1 MEKCQKQFF
10 KWLYTIFSKRGK
22 AFIYCILYLIFA
34 NPVDKTNEH
43 VEIKSRG
50 LKEGRK
56 EERQSRKIRSEGEKR
71 REEGKVGIDEEEN
84 RE

>member
-1 MEKCQKQFF
+1 MGKCQKQFF

-43 VEIKSRG
+43 VEIKSWG
-50 LKEGRK
+50 LMEGRK
-56 EERQSRKIRSEGEKR
+56 RGRKEGI
-71 REEGKVGIDEEEN
+71 GEEEN